1 MAAAEAKIF
10 SKVRSNYALNLAP
23 SKNEATID
31 IFGVIGIW
39 WDGVESKQFVEEIKS
54 LDVDEITINIS
65 SPGGFVDDGLMI
77 YDAIRSHKAHVTA
90 RLSGLV
96 ASAATWIACAADKVI
111 ASDTLLYM
119 IHNVQGVAVGTKD
132 DMRKAA
138 DLNEKMED
146 VIINLY
152 RKKTGQ
158 RKSQLQKWLDEE
170 TWFTVD
176 EAIENGFVDEKGEGF
191 SFEYESSISDTETR
205 NFITN
210 ALNCVTLPALEVPT
224 NSQTDNKNTMSELSK
239 EERGLLKGLLNFL
252 GRKEDTKEVEEAAE
266 PQNNELEALQNKVQ
280 ELTNQLEA
288 ANKANFEKLS
298 NAIVDA
304 VKPQIAEAATEAANT
319 AVENFKTELTEV
331 VEDVTNKVAA
341 VEAKQ
346 DEVKEATEKAT
357 NQVTELA
364 QAVNEQKSLS
374 PQPETKENNGEGLVD
389 VVAPVNTFQALV
401 KSKVNNN

>member
-39 WDGVESKQFVEEIKS
+39 WDGVESKQFVEDIKA

-77 YDAIRSHKAHVTA
+77 YDAIRSHRARVTA

-158 RKSQLQKWLDEE
+158 RKSQLQKWLDAE

-176 EAIENGFVDEKGEGF
+176 EAIENGFVDEKGDGF
-191 SFEYESSISDTETR
+191 RFEYESSISDTETR
-205 NFITN
+205 NFMTN
-210 ALNCVTLPALEVPT
+210 ALNCASLPALEVPT
-224 NSQTDNKNTMSELSK
+224 NSQTDNNNMSE
-239 EERGLLKGLLNFL
+239 F
-252 GRKEDTKEVEEAAE
+252 TKEQKSFLERLFGSNKATKETPEASA
-266 PQNNELEALQNKVQ
+266 QNNEIEALRQ
-280 ELTNQLEA
+280 EVADLKEKLEA
-288 ANKANFEKLS
+288 ANKASDKANFDTLINGIT
-298 NAIVDA
+298 NAI
-304 VKPQIAEAATEAANT
+304 KPQIEEVAQEAAEA
-319 AVENFKTELTEV
+319 VKTELTEAV
-331 VEDVTNKVAA
+331 NAVDQKVENV
-341 VEAKQ
+341 
-346 DEVKEATEKAT
+346 TEKVGKIDA
-357 NQVTELA
+357 VTKKVEEVA

-374 PQPETKENNGEGLVD
+374 PQPETKEDNGEGLVD
-389 VVAPVNTFQALV
+389 VVAPVNTFQAFV
-401 KSKVNNN
+401 KNKVSNN